1 MRRGELWWYERPD
14 EKPRPVLILTR
25 DESID
30 RQLDVIAA
38 PATSTV
44 RGWDTEVQLDQDD
57 GVPQPCV
64 LSVGNTLS
72 ADKALLTKRITAL
85 GSEKMDRVCRALA
98 RATSC

>member
-14 EKPRPVLILTR
+14 EKPRPVLILTC
-25 DESID
+25 DEFID
-30 RQLDVIAA
+30 CWLDVIA
-38 PATSTV
+38 TSLTTTL
-44 RGWDTEVQLDQDD
+44 RGWDTEVQLDRDD

-72 ADKALLTKRITAL
+72 ADKAFLTKRITTL
-85 GSEKMDRVCRALA
+85 DPEKMDRVCRALA

>member
-1 MRRGELWWYERPD
+1 MRRGELWWYERPE

-30 RQLDVIAA
+30 RQRDVIAT
-38 PATSTV
+38 PLTTTV
-44 RGWDTEVQLDQDD
+44 RSWDTEVQLDRDD

-72 ADKALLTKRITAL
+72 ADKVFLTKRITTL
-85 GSEKMDRVCRALA
+85 DPEKMDRVCRALA